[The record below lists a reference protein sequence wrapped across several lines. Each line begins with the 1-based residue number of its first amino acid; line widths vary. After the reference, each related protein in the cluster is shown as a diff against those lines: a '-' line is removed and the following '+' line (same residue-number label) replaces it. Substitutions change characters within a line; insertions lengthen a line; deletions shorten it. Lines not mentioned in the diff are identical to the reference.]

1 MDYSALAKDIVTYLG
16 GKENIGQY
24 WHCITRLRFNVV
36 DEKRIRVDD
45 INALDGVIGSQFSG
59 GQYQIIIG
67 PHVADAFEAIKG
79 LLGEASDAKGRA
91 EQQLSPLEKLF
102 DVISGIFTPILPAIV
117 GAGLLKGLLALFLVL
132 NWLSEASSTY
142 TVLYMIADGTF
153 YFLPFLVAMTA
164 ADKFK
169 VDRSLSM
176 ALAAVILYP
185 TLVNGAADHAKALL
199 LFGLP
204 VPMNNYTASVLPI
217 ILGVL
222 LLSFVH
228 RWISRLIPKSI
239 TIVFTPVLSI
249 TVTAA
254 LLLTL
259 IAPLGNVAGGYLV
272 SIFSVAFEK
281 AGPLAGL
288 LMGGLMPVIVITG
301 MHYAFFPS
309 TMTSFKTLGYDIML
323 LPMNL
328 VANIAQVGAVLGVL
342 LRAKDAKLKNLSFS
356 TLLPAIFGI
365 TEPAIYGVTLKL
377 KKPFYAS
384 LVGGGIGGMIFGFFT
399 VRATAFSIPGI
410 TALPTYVMKNNH
422 NIYYALLGYLVSFSV
437 ALVITLIL
445 GFDEE
450 GQAKPKRTRV
460 VSDDS
465 KTSETQKAMAK
476 RLPTEIAAPTDGRVV
491 PLEQVPDKLFSKGI
505 LGKGVGIDSSTGLI
519 VAPFDAEVVTLA
531 PSKHA
536 IGLKSQTGVELL
548 IHIGIDT
555 VNLKGQGFEQLVAV
569 SDHVKKGQALLAF
582 DQSLIHKANL
592 DATVIV
598 IVTNSHD
605 FFEIDVTKDTEV
617 RANDTLILNCI
628 N

>member
-1 MDYSALAKDIVTYLG
+1 MDYSGLAKDIVTYLG
-16 GKENIGQY
+16 GKENIDQY

-36 DEKRIRVDD
+36 DDKKIKVDN
-45 INALDGVIGSQFSG
+45 INALDSIIGSQFSG

-79 LLGEASDAKGRA
+79 LLGEAPDAKGKT
-91 EQQLSPLEKLF
+91 EQKLGPLEKLF

-117 GAGLLKGLLALFLVL
+117 GAGLLKGLLALFIIL

-169 VDRSLSM
+169 VDRSLSIS
-176 ALAAVILYP
+176 LAAIILYP
-185 TLVNGAADHAKALL
+185 TIVNGAADHAKELL

-228 RWISRLIPKSI
+228 QWISRFIPKSI
-239 TIVFTPVLSI
+239 TIVFAPVLSI
-249 TVTAA
+249 LVTAA

-342 LRAKDAKLKNLSFS
+342 LRAKDAKLKSLSFS
-356 TLLPAIFGI
+356 ALLPAIFGI

-399 VRATAFSIPGI
+399 VRTTTFSIPGI
-410 TALPTYVMKNNH
+410 TALPTYAMKNNH

-437 ALVITLIL
+437 ALVMTLVL
-445 GFDEE
+445 GFDEDNHV
-450 GQAKPKRTRV
+450 KPKKAASG
-460 VSDDS
+460 SDDPQIPEPQRTVE
-465 KTSETQKAMAK
+465 KVF
-476 RLPTEIAAPTDGRVV
+476 PTEIVSPTDGRVV
-491 PLEQVPDKLFSKGI
+491 PLEQVPDKMFSRGI
-505 LGKGVGIDSSTGLI
+505 LGKGVGILSSSGLI

-536 IGLKSQTGVELL
+536 IGLKSQTG
-548 IHIGIDT
+548 
-555 VNLKGQGFEQLVAV
+555 
-569 SDHVKKGQALLAF
+569 
-582 DQSLIHKANL
+582 
-592 DATVIV
+592 
-598 IVTNSHD
+598 
-605 FFEIDVTKDTEV
+605 
-617 RANDTLILNCI
+617 
-628 N
+628 

>member
-1 MDYSALAKDIVTYLG
+1 MDYSGLAKDIVTYLG
-16 GKENIGQY
+16 GKENIDQY

-36 DEKRIRVDD
+36 DDKKIKVDN
-45 INALDGVIGSQFSG
+45 INALDSIIGSQFSG

-67 PHVADAFEAIKG
+67 PHVADTFEAIKG
-79 LLGEASDAKGRA
+79 LLGEAPDAKGKT
-91 EQQLSPLEKLF
+91 EQKLGPLEKLF
-102 DVISGIFTPILPAIV
+102 DVISDIFTPILPAIV
-117 GAGLLKGLLALFLVL
+117 GAGLLKGLLALFIVL

-176 ALAAVILYP
+176 SLAAIILYP
-185 TLVNGAADHAKALL
+185 TIVNGAADHAKELL
-199 LFGLP
+199 LFGFP

-228 RWISRLIPKSI
+228 QWISRFIPKSI
-239 TIVFTPVLSI
+239 TIVFAPVLSI
-249 TVTAA
+249 LVIAA

-342 LRAKDAKLKNLSFS
+342 LRAKDAKLKSLSFS
-356 TLLPAIFGI
+356 ALLPAIFGI

-399 VRATAFSIPGI
+399 VRTTTFSIPGI
-410 TALPTYVMKNNH
+410 TALPTYAMKNNH
-422 NIYYALLGYLVSFSV
+422 NVYYALLGYLVSFSV
-437 ALVITLIL
+437 ALVMTLML
-445 GFDEE
+445 GFDEDNHV
-450 GQAKPKRTRV
+450 KPKKATV
-460 VSDDS
+460 GSDNP
-465 KTSETQKAMAK
+465 KTPEPQKTVEK
-476 RLPTEIAAPTDGRVV
+476 VFPTEIVSPTDGRVI
-491 PLEQVPDKLFSKGI
+491 PLEQVPDKMFSKGI
-505 LGKGVGIDSSTGLI
+505 LGKGVGILSSSGLI

-548 IHIGIDT
+548 IPIGIDT

-569 SDHVKKGQALLAF
+569 SDYVAKGQVLLRF
-582 DQSLIHKANL
+582 NQQLIQEANL

-605 FFEIDVTKDTEV
+605 FFEIDVTKAVEV